1 MAIPETVLITS
12 IFCAISISIKPS
24 FNTRMYLSLVT
35 GLPAVNVVYF
45 WLTPSTDTFVR
56 FNALISLETVA
67 CVTLYPALLSASASS
82 SCVPILLLLINSN
95 IFLCLSVLTTILQSY
110 HFVISINYIQSHFI
124 SYSFKKRYP
133 ACLYKSC
140 SLI

>member
-1 MAIPETVLITS
+1 MEEKVYLDKLAKRD
-12 IFCAISISIKPS
+12 IKPTAIRLLILKS
-24 FNTRMYLSLVT
+24 MMEAGR
-35 GLPAVNVVYF
+35 AVSQ
-45 WLTPSTDTFVR
+45 LD
-56 FNALISLETVA
+56 LETGA